1 MAAHTGELLTMDP
14 TFSQAVAE
22 WQTFYFALGT
32 AAATL
37 TGLLFVAVSLHLEQ
51 MVGQEHP
58 ELRAMAY
65 KTLVGFVNLLFV
77 SLYFLMPRLTPP
89 MLAGALVLTTV
100 IAATILGRRTP
111 LEARQIA
118 RTWGWRRF
126 VWRFVLPEI
135 AQAGI
140 LVVAVLL
147 FFGQTGSLALLVP
160 LLILLLG
167 TNVLN
172 AWDLLVQ
179 VGEEKRE
186 TAAQRDEHPQ
196 FRRLEQQ
203 LREVTRRQ
211 RQITRQQD
219 DAAAHGGT
227 PPPRRRG

>member
-1 MAAHTGELLTMDP
+1 MDL

-58 ELRAMAY
+58 EIRALAY
-65 KTLVGFVNLLFV
+65 RTLSGFVNLLFI
-77 SLYFLMPRLTPP
+77 SLYFLMPRLTPLP
-89 MLAGALVLTTV
+89 LAGALIVTTV
-100 IAATILGRRTP
+100 AATLILGRKTP
-111 LEARQIA
+111 LEARLIK

-126 VWRFVLPEI
+126 FWRFVLPGA
-135 AQAGI
+135 AQGGI
-140 LVVAVLL
+140 LLVAVLL
-147 FFGQTGSLALLVP
+147 YFEQLAVLPLLVP
-160 LLILLLG
+160 LLILLLSSH
-167 TNVLN
+167 VLN

-179 VGEEKRE
+179 VGQEKRE
-186 TAAQRDEHPQ
+186 DQVDRLNEHPQ
-196 FRRLEQQ
+196 LRRLEQQ

-211 RQITRQQD
+211 RQITRQQE
-219 DAAAHGGT
+219 DAAAHGGSP